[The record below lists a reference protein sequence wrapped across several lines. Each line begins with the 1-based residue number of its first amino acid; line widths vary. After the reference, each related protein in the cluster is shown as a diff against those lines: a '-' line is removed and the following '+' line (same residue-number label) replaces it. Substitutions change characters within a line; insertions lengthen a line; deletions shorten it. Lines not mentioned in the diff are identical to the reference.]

1 MRRFLPFIIVALVG
15 LITVGAGTML
25 YRTKRPIT
33 LRISEEKGAEQEK
46 QGSIHARGPAQAPVT
61 LEEFGD
67 FQCPPCGVI
76 SGPLLEIEK
85 DYGPKLRVIFR
96 NFPFPNHQHALEAA
110 YTAEAAGLQGRYWEM
125 HDLLYK
131 EQASWSN
138 APDAKQLFVS
148 YAKILGLEMD
158 RFETDIAS
166 PTVKARVTADQERG
180 KSLGVSATPSIFIN
194 NQGLPPNSLN
204 STALRAAIDEA
215 LKEKKAPLPNAFSK

>member
-1 MRRFLPFIIVALVG
+1 MRRFVPFIIVALVG
-15 LITVGAGTML
+15 FITIGAGTML
-25 YRTKRPIT
+25 YRAKRPVALT
-33 LRISEEKGAEQEK
+33 ISEEKSIGKENQEPT
-46 QGSIHARGPAQAPVT
+46 HVRGPAQAPVT

-67 FQCPPCGVI
+67 FQCPPCGMI

-110 YTAEAAGLQGRYWEM
+110 YAAEAAGLQGRYWEM

-131 EQASWSN
+131 EQANWSN

-158 RFETDIAS
+158 RFETDIAG

>member
-15 LITVGAGTML
+15 FIAVGSGTLL
-25 YRTKRPIT
+25 YRAKRPVT
-33 LRISEEKGAEQEK
+33 VTISKEKAAPGKEK
-46 QGSIHARGPAQAPVT
+46 QESMHVRGPAQAPVT

-67 FQCPPCGVI
+67 FQCPPCGML
-76 SGPLLEIEK
+76 SGPLQEMEK

-96 NFPFPNHQHALEAA
+96 NFPFPNHEHALEAA
-110 YTAEAAGLQGRYWEM
+110 YAAEAAGLQGRYWEM

-131 EQASWSN
+131 EQPNWTN

-158 RFETDIAS
+158 RFETDIAG

-180 KSLGVSATPSIFIN
+180 KSLGVNATPSIFIN
-194 NQGLPPNSLN
+194 NQVVPPNSLN
-204 STALRAAIDEA
+204 PTALRAAIDEA
-215 LKEKKAPLPNAFSK
+215 LKEKKSPTS

>member
-1 MRRFLPFIIVALVG
+1 VALVG
-15 LITVGAGTML
+15 FITVGAGTML
-25 YRTKRPIT
+25 YRAKRPVALT
-33 LRISEEKGAEQEK
+33 ISEEKSIGKENQEPT
-46 QGSIHARGPAQAPVT
+46 HVRGPAQAPVT

-67 FQCPPCGVI
+67 FQCPPCGMI

-110 YTAEAAGLQGRYWEM
+110 YAAEAAGLQGRYWEM

-131 EQASWSN
+131 EQANWSN

-158 RFETDIAS
+158 RFETDMAG
-166 PTVKARVTADQERG
+166 PTAKARGTADQERG
-180 KSLGVSATPSIFIN
+180 KSLGGECDPVNFY
-194 NQGLPPNSLN
+194 
-204 STALRAAIDEA
+204 
-215 LKEKKAPLPNAFSK
+215 

>member
-1 MRRFLPFIIVALVG
+1 LRRFVPFIIVALVG
-15 LITVGAGTML
+15 FITIGAGTML
-25 YRTKRPIT
+25 YRAKRPVALT
-33 LRISEEKGAEQEK
+33 ISEEKSIGKENQEPP
-46 QGSIHARGPAQAPVT
+46 HVRGPAQAPVT

-67 FQCPPCGVI
+67 VQCPPCGMI

-110 YTAEAAGLQGRYWEM
+110 YAAEAAGLQGRYWEM

-131 EQASWSN
+131 EQANWSN

-158 RFETDIAS
+158 RFETDMAG
-166 PTVKARVTADQERG
+166 PAAKARVTADQERG
-180 KSLGVSATPSIFIN
+180 KSLGVNATPSIFIN
-194 NQGLPPNSLN
+194 NQGLPPKSLN
-204 STALRAAIDEA
+204 PTALRAAIEEA
-215 LKEKKAPLPNAFSK
+215 LKEKERPTS

>member
-15 LITVGAGTML
+15 FITVGAGMML
-25 YRTKRPIT
+25 YQAKRPVALSIP
-33 LRISEEKGAEQEK
+33 REKAAEKEK
-46 QGSIHARGPAQAPVT
+46 QDLMHARGPAQAPVT

-67 FQCPPCGVI
+67 FQCPPCGMI

-110 YTAEAAGLQGRYWEM
+110 YAAEAAGLQGRYWDM

-131 EQASWSN
+131 EQANWSK

-148 YAKILGLEMD
+148 YTKMLGLEMD

-180 KSLGVSATPSIFIN
+180 KSLGVNATPSIFIN
-194 NQGLPPNSLN
+194 NQGVPTKSLN
-204 STALRAAIDEA
+204 PMALRAAIDEA
-215 LKEKKAPLPNAFSK
+215 LRERPAL

>member
-1 MRRFLPFIIVALVG
+1 MRRFVPFIIVTLVG
-15 LITVGAGTML
+15 FITVGAGTML
-25 YRTKRPIT
+25 YRAKRPVALT
-33 LRISEEKGAEQEK
+33 ISQEK
-46 QGSIHARGPAQAPVT
+46 STGKENEESMHVRGPAQAPVT

-67 FQCPPCGVI
+67 FQCPPCGMI

-110 YTAEAAGLQGRYWEM
+110 YAAEAAGLQGRYWEM

-131 EQASWSN
+131 EQANWSN

-158 RFETDIAS
+158 RFETDITG
-166 PTVKARVTADQERG
+166 PTAKARVTADQERG
-180 KSLGVSATPSIFIN
+180 KSLGVNATPSIFIN
-194 NQGLPPNSLN
+194 NQGLPPKSLN
-204 STALRAAIDEA
+204 PTALRAAIEEA
-215 LKEKKAPLPNAFSK
+215 LKEKERPTS

>member
-1 MRRFLPFIIVALVG
+1 VALVG
-15 LITVGAGTML
+15 FITIGTGTML
-25 YRTKRPIT
+25 YRAKRPVALT
-33 LRISEEKGAEQEK
+33 ISEEKSIGKENQEPT
-46 QGSIHARGPAQAPVT
+46 HVRGPVQAPVT

-67 FQCPPCGVI
+67 FQCPPCGMI

-110 YTAEAAGLQGRYWEM
+110 YAAEAAGLQGRYWEM

-131 EQASWSN
+131 EQANWSN

-158 RFETDIAS
+158 RFETDIAG
-166 PTVKARVTADQERG
+166 PTAKARVTADQERG
-180 KSLGVSATPSIFIN
+180 KSLGVNATPSIFIN
-194 NQGLPPNSLN
+194 NQGLPPKSLN
-204 STALRAAIDEA
+204 PTALRAAIEEA
-215 LKEKKAPLPNAFSK
+215 LKEKERPTS

>member
-15 LITVGAGTML
+15 FITVGAGTML
-25 YRTKRPIT
+25 YRAKRPTT
-33 LRISEEKGAEQEK
+33 LRISGEKGAEQEK
-46 QGSIHARGPAQAPVT
+46 QGSTHARGPAQAPVT

-67 FQCPPCGVI
+67 FQCPPCGMI

-125 HDLLYK
+125 HDLLYR
-131 EQASWSN
+131 EQSNWSN
-138 APDAKQLFVS
+138 APDVKQLFVS
-148 YAKILGLEMD
+148 YAKMLGLEMD
-158 RFETDIAS
+158 RFETDIVG

-180 KSLGVSATPSIFIN
+180 KSLGVNATPSIFIN
-194 NQGLPPNSLN
+194 NQGLPPKSLN
-204 STALRAAIDEA
+204 PTALRAAIEEA
-215 LKEKKAPLPNAFSK
+215 LKEKERPTS

>member
-1 MRRFLPFIIVALVG
+1 LRRFLPFIIVALVG
-15 LITVGAGTML
+15 FITVGAGTIL
-25 YRTKRPIT
+25 YRAKLPVALT
-33 LRISEEKGAEQEK
+33 ISKEKAEEKEK
-46 QGSIHARGPAQAPVT
+46 QDSMHVRGPAQAPVT

-67 FQCPPCGVI
+67 FQCPPCGMI

-110 YTAEAAGLQGRYWEM
+110 YAAEAAGLQGRYWEM

-131 EQASWSN
+131 EQTNWSN

-148 YAKILGLEMD
+148 YAKVLGLEMD
-158 RFETDIAS
+158 RFETDIAG

-180 KSLGVSATPSIFIN
+180 KYLGVNATPSIFIN
-194 NQGLPPNSLN
+194 NQEVPPKSLN
-204 STALRAAIDEA
+204 PTALHAAIDEA
-215 LKEKKAPLPNAFSK
+215 LKEKERPTS

>member
-15 LITVGAGTML
+15 LITVGAGTIL
-25 YRTKRPIT
+25 YRAKRPTT
-33 LRISEEKGAEQEK
+33 LRISQENSVEQEN
-46 QGSIHARGPAQAPVT
+46 QGSTHARGPAQAPVT

-67 FQCPPCGVI
+67 FQCPPCGML

-110 YTAEAAGLQGRYWEM
+110 YAAEAAGLQGRYWEM

-131 EQASWSN
+131 EQANWSN

-148 YAKILGLEMD
+148 YAKVLGLEMD
-158 RFETDIAS
+158 RFETDIAG

-180 KSLGVSATPSIFIN
+180 KSLGVNATPSIFIN
-194 NQGLPPNSLN
+194 NQGVPPNSLN
-204 STALRAAIDEA
+204 PTSLRAAIDEA
-215 LKEKKAPLPNAFSK
+215 LKERQKPPS

>member
-1 MRRFLPFIIVALVG
+1 MRRFVPFIIVALVG
-15 LITVGAGTML
+15 FITVGAGTML
-25 YRTKRPIT
+25 YRAKRPVALTFSKEMSNGKEQQEPT
-33 LRISEEKGAEQEK
+33 LV
-46 QGSIHARGPAQAPVT
+46 RGPAQAPVT

-67 FQCPPCGVI
+67 FQCPPCGMI

-110 YTAEAAGLQGRYWEM
+110 YAAEAAGLQGRYWEM

-131 EQASWSN
+131 EQANWSN

-158 RFETDIAS
+158 RFETDMAG
-166 PTVKARVTADQERG
+166 PTAKARVTADQERG
-180 KSLGVSATPSIFIN
+180 KSLGVNATPSIFIN
-194 NQGLPPNSLN
+194 NQGLPPKSLN
-204 STALRAAIDEA
+204 PTALRAAIEEA
-215 LKEKKAPLPNAFSK
+215 LKEKERPTS